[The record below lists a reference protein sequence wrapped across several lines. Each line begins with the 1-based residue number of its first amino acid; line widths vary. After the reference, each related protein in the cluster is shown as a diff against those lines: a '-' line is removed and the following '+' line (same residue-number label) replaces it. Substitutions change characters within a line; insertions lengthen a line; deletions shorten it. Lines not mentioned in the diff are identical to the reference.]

1 MSKELRADITG
12 LRAIAVVSVAVYH
25 LMHVFFPHVNF
36 FQGGFLGVDI
46 FFVIS
51 GYLMTMIIVKGIDNG
66 NFSLYNFYSRR
77 AKRICPALFV
87 TVIFFAGLGYLLLGD
102 SDLKRMAGGG
112 LRSLFF
118 FYNQFLARKTDYFG
132 NQAVDMPFL
141 HMWSLCVEWQF
152 YLFYPLLV
160 MVLRRFLAPKM
171 LPRVIL
177 LITAIS
183 AFYAAYYVEVNPRS
197 AYYILPSRAF
207 ELTIGGLAY
216 FYPLSFFQ
224 NFFKVSTTNTS
235 SLQSHRLD
243 MLFNSVKPWA
253 IELLGL
259 IIIAISLVVVNDDHG
274 WPSLWAL
281 VPLFGAYLCIA
292 ANNKKSLLRNIV
304 FQKLGLWSYALYLV
318 HWPLII
324 FAAKLG
330 LDTGVELF
338 IPILLLGMLLHYSV
352 ERRRNYGYIFLCIYL
367 VGSGALYFLTID
379 GAKYRLQN
387 VPFTYAQYGGGEYSN
402 HGEVVA
408 IGDLNRK
415 PDFILAGDS
424 FARQYAFDLVDRGL
438 HVITVFSDGCYS
450 YDNNIS
456 RFDGKIDDKCV
467 IRYANTKAAAKRYP
481 DIPIVFAQNWPHY
494 DGMLESHE
502 GVKYSKG
509 EDFYKAIND
518 DIKAVA
524 NDFAGRKVYIL
535 ATPLQTIFDIGNT
548 CMNLKALENPLAR
561 FVLMNSNCGKSMRL
575 DSIPLNERLKDI
587 INKLPQNTNKNEA
600 EKAVTFIDPSEAYCI
615 DGNCEVLVGNSI
627 RVFSDGRH
635 FSWAGSVK
643 VTSYILNIIGVEQ
656 GRVRTS
662 FEDDASVNQKEGIKS
677 DAKDVLQDAM

>member
-25 LMHVFFPHVNF
+25 LMHVFFPHVDL

-51 GYLMTMIIVKGIDNG
+51 GYLMTMIIVKGINNG

-87 TVIFFAGLGYLLLGD
+87 TVIFFTGLGYLLFGD
-102 SDLKRMAGGG
+102 SDLKSMAGGG

-132 NQAVDMPFL
+132 GNALDMPFL

-330 LDTGVELF
+330 LDIDVELL
-338 IPILLLGMLLHYSV
+338 IPILLLGILLHYSV
-352 ERRRNYGYIFLCIYL
+352 ERRRNYGYVFLGIYL

-387 VPFTYAQYGGGEYSN
+387 LPFTYAQYGGGEYSN

-415 PDFILAGDS
+415 PDFIFAGDS
-424 FARQYAFDLVDRGL
+424 FARQYALDLVDRGL
-438 HVITVFSDGCYS
+438 HVVTVFSEGCYS
-450 YDNNIS
+450 FANNVNIPLAGS
-456 RFDGKIDDKCV
+456 AKQCHA
-467 IRYANTKAAAKRYP
+467 RYAKTIEAAKRYP
-481 DIPIVFAQNWPHY
+481 DIPIVIAQRWPVY
-494 DGMLESHE
+494 DGELESRDGIKHS
-502 GVKYSKG
+502 GG
-509 EDFYKAIND
+509 EQYYRDLKEDLSSLA
-518 DIKAVA
+518 K
-524 NDFAGRKVYIL
+524 DFAGRKVFIVAVPRY
-535 ATPLQTIFDIGNT
+535 TESDIGSS
-548 CMNLKALENPLAR
+548 CMYLKYLDNPFAKFVRSKIDCSNYQRLADFPVNEGLKSIIESLPENQ
-561 FVLMNSNCGKSMRL
+561 NKS
-575 DSIPLNERLKDI
+575 DE
-587 INKLPQNTNKNEA
+587 NKAITYIDPNEA
-600 EKAVTFIDPSEAYCI
+600 VCI
-615 DGNCEVLVGNSI
+615 DGKCEVLIGNSV
-627 RVFSDGRH
+627 RVFSDDNH
-635 FSWAGSVK
+635 FSWAGSIK
-643 VTSYILNIIGVEQ
+643 VMSYILNRIGVGQ

-662 FEDDASVNQKEGIKS
+662 FDDDAAVNQNEDTKR
-677 DAKDVLQDAM
+677 DAQEALPATN